1 MKTNNLFPQNKE
13 DVYNNSV
20 TTTVARGGGGG
31 VKPEKM
37 FSDSSLRRRALTTTN
52 IHIMALDGVVNVN
65 SLFTLALFLGLSW
78 YPTSDPQTTLIG
90 AAASDCAAGSDIA
103 EGLIAFHVYSF
114 SSFLFSS
121 LIALALKQAIRISG
135 GGEYGEA
142 LLHLGRVNRAALR
155 FGMMASAF
163 GSVFG
168 CGFLMMALVDLVQI
182 KLGTLACG
190 SVYTFAAVVPL
201 VILVP
206 LALFVYLS
214 LVLHA
219 FTR

>member
-1 MKTNNLFPQNKE
+1 MKTKNQFSKSKE
-13 DVYNNSV
+13 NVLSSDTGAGIKQPAKMSDV
-20 TTTVARGGGGG
+20 
-31 VKPEKM
+31 
-37 FSDSSLRRRALTTTN
+37 SLRRRALSKTN

-65 SLFTLALFLGLSW
+65 SLFTFALFLGLSW
-78 YPTSDPQTTLIG
+78 YPTFDTQTTLTSD
-90 AAASDCAAGSDIA
+90 SDCVAGSEIA
-103 EGLIAFHVYSF
+103 EGLITFHVYSF

-121 LIALALKQAIRISG
+121 LIALALKQAIKMSEGSG
-135 GGEYGEA
+135 AYGDGDGESS
-142 LLHLGRVNRAALR
+142 HLGRVNKVTLRVGTMVSAL
-155 FGMMASAF
+155 
-163 GSVFG
+163 GSVLG

-206 LALFVYLS
+206 LALSIYVT